1 MMISRVRAGSARS
14 HTPGATRLRPYP
26 SDSLAV
32 TLKDTCYRCHALKRA
47 DLPGPGCLLRIFIM
61 PVPRLSVL
69 SKSPLSETTTR
80 QA

>member
-32 TLKDTCYRCHALKRA
+32 TLKDTYLLLKNPRGA
-47 DLPGPGCLLRIFIM
+47 MGLVF
-61 PVPRLSVL
+61 PVLHGTL
-69 SKSPLSETTTR
+69 I
-80 QA
+80 

>member
-32 TLKDTCYRCHALKRA
+32 TLKDGR
-47 DLPGPGCLLRIFIM
+47 
-61 PVPRLSVL
+61 
-69 SKSPLSETTTR
+69 SKPK
-80 QA
+80 

>member
-32 TLKDTCYRCHALKRA
+32 TLKEGRNK
-47 DLPGPGCLLRIFIM
+47 
-61 PVPRLSVL
+61 
-69 SKSPLSETTTR
+69 SKSEL
-80 QA
+80 